1 MKKSTKILII
11 SAAILIIALIVF
23 YPYIKAE
30 YLTVKY
36 GDEFNGLE
44 QQTKMMDPASYHKV
58 IEYSK
63 SHATVFYVLS
73 GKGGCVIVFEKE
85 NNNWEIVTWEMI
97 WSHYGSADEFY
108 WPYYR

>member
-30 YLTVKY
+30 YLTAKY

-44 QQTKMMDPASYHKV
+44 QQTRMMDPASYHKV

-63 SHATVFYVLS
+63 SHATVFYVWS
-73 GKGGCVIVFEKE
+73 ESGGCVMLFEQE
-85 NNNWEIVTWEMI
+85 DNNWEISTWEVI
-97 WSHYGSADEFY
+97 WSRYGSADEFY